1 MKLTANIIAIFALAI
16 SALHAADPVVIVQ
29 SATSVTVNGDDY
41 GKPAD
46 AIANNKQLAPLIQT
60 ALEAW
65 AAKLEADKADAI
77 AEHAALKT
85 RINTVLNG
93 MLTEEL
99 KTGDGPKAELLRK
112 LIAESQKTEKQIKLE
127 TLQAEIA
134 AKQKEAAELA
144 K

>member
-1 MKLTANIIAIFALAI
+1 MKILVSSFLIMVSSFAA
-16 SALHAADPVVIVQ
+16 HAADPVVIVH
-29 SATSVTVNGDDY
+29 SATSVTVNGDDF

-46 AIANNKQLAPLIQT
+46 AIANNRALAPLIQT
-60 ALEAW
+60 GLEAW

-77 AEHAALKT
+77 AEHAALKG
-85 RINTVLNG
+85 RISSTLQG
-93 MLTEEL
+93 LLEAEL

-112 LIAESQKTEKQIKLE
+112 LIAESQKTEKQLKLE
-127 TLQAEIA
+127 ALNAEIA